1 MNISVKKTIDANVW
15 DVFKMNT
22 MGNYHDLHLK
32 IDIFLLADAFEKF
45 INTCLEYYGLDPC
58 RYFSRPG
65 LSWDAMLKMTCI
77 ELELIPDIDMHLF
90 IQKGVKGSI
99 SYIAKR
105 FSRANIKYMQSYD
118 ANNPSRFITY
128 LDANSFYG

>member
-1 MNISVKKTIDANVW
+1 
-15 DVFKMNT
+15 

-65 LSWDAMLKMTCI
+65 LSWDAMLKMTWI

-90 IQKGVKGSI
+90 IQKGVKGGI
-99 SYIAKR
+99 SYIAKD
-105 FSRANIKYMQSYD
+105 SVKQIINTCNHMMLIIQVHLLHIWMQIV
-118 ANNPSRFITY
+118 FM
-128 LDANSFYG
+128 LGQ

>member
-1 MNISVKKTIDANVW
+1 MKKTIDVNVW

-65 LSWDAMLKMTCI
+65 LSWDAMLKMTWI

-90 IQKGVKGSI
+90 IQKGVKGGI
-99 SYIAKR
+99 SYIAKD
-105 FSRANIKYMQSYD
+105 SVKQIINTCNHMMLIIQVHLLHIWMQIV
-118 ANNPSRFITY
+118 FM
-128 LDANSFYG
+128 LGQ